1 MAQFFLS
8 ISFLQFK
15 DYTKRKIIMNC
26 NSNTTWWYAEN
37 SLVSENEQL
46 EPFFGQSHHPPPPQE
61 VNNLPKSQST
71 LDLENVLAE
80 LSPHDNQISAAP
92 TTNVHVENPNFDKKV
107 LRKQLEL
114 ACAAPPMRLS
124 TVCTSFFFINF
135 SMLRT

>member
-1 MAQFFLS
+1 M
-8 ISFLQFK
+8 
-15 DYTKRKIIMNC
+15 DC

-46 EPFFGQSHHPPPPQE
+46 EPFFGQSHHPPPPPPPQE

-92 TTNVHVENPNFDKKV
+92 TTNVHVENRNFDEKV

-114 ACAAPPMRLS
+114 ACAAAPMRLS